1 MRDYF
6 VDSSKFIMANSSFE
20 EAEGVIFS
28 IPYDETT
35 SFKPGTR
42 EGGNAIRM
50 ASWGLET
57 YSPILN
63 RDLSELRYCDLKDLD
78 LYGNQMEIFN
88 TIHHVSRE
96 ILKKDK
102 KIIVFGGEHSI
113 TYPIIKAVKDI
124 YDDFIVIQFDA
135 HCDLRDEYL
144 GNKLSHACVMRRVYE
159 LTKDIF
165 QFGIRSGDKEEWD
178 FAKKNNLYLKMD
190 LINEDDLE
198 YIKSLDKPIYVTID
212 IDVLDPSYAPG
223 TGTPE
228 PCGFS
233 TRELFN
239 SIYLLKNV
247 KDRII
252 GFDIVEVSPI
262 YDIANITAI
271 TAAKIA
277 RELMLM
283 VL

>member
-1 MRDYF
+1 MEEHF
-6 VDSSKFIMANSSFE
+6 IDSSKFIMTNSSFE
-20 EAEGVIFS
+20 EADGVIFS

-42 EGGNAIRM
+42 EGGNAIRT

-57 YSPILN
+57 YSPILD
-63 RDLSELRYCDLKDLD
+63 RDLSEIKYCDLKDLD
-78 LYGNQMEIFN
+78 LYGSQAEIFN

-96 ILKKDK
+96 ILKKGK

-190 LINEDDLE
+190 LMNEDDLE
-198 YIKSLDKPIYVTID
+198 YIKSLDKPIYITID
-212 IDVLDPSYAPG
+212 IDVLDPAYAPG

-239 SIYLLKNV
+239 SLYLLEEV

-283 VL
+283 IL

>member
-1 MRDYF
+1 MEEHFIDL
-6 VDSSKFIMANSSFE
+6 SKFIMANCSYKD
-20 EAEGVIFS
+20 ADGIIYS
-28 IPYDETT
+28 IPYDGTT
-35 SFKPGTR
+35 SFKPGAR
-42 EGGNAIRM
+42 EGGNAIRT

-57 YSPILN
+57 YSPILD
-63 RDLSELRYCDLKDLD
+63 RDLSEVKYCDLKDLD
-78 LYGNQMEIFN
+78 LYGSQVEIFN
-88 TIHHVSRE
+88 IIHSVSRE
-96 ILKKDK
+96 ILKDNK
-102 KIIVFGGEHSI
+102 KIIAFGGEHSI

-159 LTKDIF
+159 LTKNIF
-165 QFGIRSGDKEEWD
+165 QFGIRSGDKEEWE
-178 FAKKNNLYLKMD
+178 FAKKNNIYLKMD
-190 LINEDDLE
+190 LMNEDDLE
-198 YIKSLDKPIYVTID
+198 YIKCLNKPIYVTID
-212 IDVLDPSYAPG
+212 IDVLDPAYAPG

-233 TRELFN
+233 TRELFK
-239 SIYLLKNV
+239 SLYLLEEV
-247 KDRII
+247 KDKII

-283 VL
+283 IL

>member
-1 MRDYF
+1 MEEYF
-6 VDSSKFIMANSSFE
+6 IDLSKFMMADSSYKDAD
-20 EAEGVIFS
+20 GVIFS

-35 SFKPGTR
+35 SFKPGAR
-42 EGGNAIRM
+42 EGGNAIRT

-57 YSPILN
+57 YSPILD
-63 RDLSELRYCDLKDLD
+63 RDLSELKYCDLKDLD
-78 LYGNQMEIFN
+78 LYGNQEEKFN
-88 TIHHVSRE
+88 TIYHVTKE
-96 ILKKDK
+96 ILKDNKR
-102 KIIVFGGEHSI
+102 IIVFGGEHSI
-113 TYPIIKAVKDI
+113 TYPVVKAVKDM
-124 YDDFIVIQFDA
+124 YGDFAVIQFDA

-144 GNKLSHACVMRRVYE
+144 GNKLSHACVMRRIYE

-190 LINEDDLE
+190 LMNEEDLE
-198 YIKSLDKPIYVTID
+198 HIKSLDKPIYVTID
-212 IDVLDPSYAPG
+212 IDVLDPAYAPG

-239 SIYLLKNV
+239 SLYLLKDV

-262 YDIANITAI
+262 HDIANITAI

-283 VL
+283 IL

>member
-1 MRDYF
+1 MKHYF
-6 VDSSKFIMANSSFE
+6 VDSSKFIMANNSFE
-20 EAEGVIFS
+20 EADGVIFS

-78 LYGNQMEIFN
+78 LYGSQMEIFN

-102 KIIVFGGEHSI
+102 KIIIFGGEHSI

-190 LINEDDLE
+190 LMNEEDLE

-212 IDVLDPSYAPG
+212 IDVLDPAYAPG

-239 SIYLLKNV
+239 SIYLLKDV

-283 VL
+283 IL

>member
-1 MRDYF
+1 MKEHFIDL
-6 VDSSKFIMANSSFE
+6 SKFIMANASYE
-20 EAEGVIFS
+20 DADGVIYS

-42 EGGNAIRM
+42 EGGNAIRT

-57 YSPILN
+57 YSPILD
-63 RDLSELRYCDLKDLD
+63 RDLSELKYCDLKDLD
-78 LYGNQMEIFN
+78 LYGNQVEIFN
-88 TIHHVSRE
+88 TIQSVSKE
-96 ILKKDK
+96 ILKDGK

-113 TYPIIKAVKDI
+113 TYPIVKAVKDV
-124 YDDFIVIQFDA
+124 YNDFIVIQFDA

-178 FAKKNNLYLKMD
+178 FAKENNIYLKMD
-190 LINEDDLE
+190 LMNEEDLE
-198 YIKSLDKPIYVTID
+198 FIKSLDKPIYLTVD
-212 IDVLDPSYAPG
+212 IDVLDPAYAPG

-233 TRELFN
+233 TKELFN
-239 SIYLLKNV
+239 SLYLLKEV

-271 TAAKIA
+271 AAAKIA

-283 VL
+283 IL

>member
-1 MRDYF
+1 MEGYF
-6 VDSSKFIMANSSFE
+6 IDLSKFMMANSSYE
-20 EAEGVIFS
+20 EAKGVIFS

-35 SFKPGTR
+35 SFKPGAR
-42 EGGNAIRM
+42 EGGNAIRT
-50 ASWGLET
+50 ASWGLEA
-57 YSPILN
+57 YSPILD
-63 RDLSELRYCDLKDLD
+63 RDLSDLKYCDLKDLD
-78 LYGNQMEIFN
+78 LYGNQKEIFN
-88 TIHHVSRE
+88 TIHSVSRE
-96 ILKKDK
+96 ILKDNK

-124 YDDFIVIQFDA
+124 YNEFIVIQFDA

-165 QFGIRSGDKEEWD
+165 QFGIRSGDKEEWN
-178 FAKKNNLYLKMD
+178 FAKKNDLYLKMD
-190 LINEDDLE
+190 LMNKEDLE
-198 YIKSLDKPIYVTID
+198 YIKSLNKPIYITID
-212 IDVLDPSYAPG
+212 IDVLDPAYAPG

-233 TRELFN
+233 TKELFK
-239 SIYLLKNV
+239 SLYLLEEV

-283 VL
+283 IL

>member
-1 MRDYF
+1 MEEHFIDL
-6 VDSSKFIMANSSFE
+6 SKFIMSDGSYE
-20 EAEGVIFS
+20 EAEGVIYS
-28 IPYDETT
+28 IPYDGTT
-35 SFKPGTR
+35 SFKPGAR
-42 EGGNAIRM
+42 EGGNAIRT

-57 YSPILN
+57 YSPILD
-63 RDLSELRYCDLKDLD
+63 RDLSEVKYYDLKDLD
-78 LYGNQMEIFN
+78 LYGSQIDIFN
-88 TIHHVSRE
+88 TIHSVSRE
-96 ILKKDK
+96 ILKDNK

-144 GNKLSHACVMRRVYE
+144 GNELSHACVMRRVYE

-165 QFGIRSGDKEEWD
+165 QFGIRSGDKDEWD
-178 FAKKNNLYLKMD
+178 FAKKNNIYLKMD
-190 LINEDDLE
+190 LMDEDDLE
-198 YIKSLDKPIYVTID
+198 YIKGLNKPIYITID
-212 IDVLDPSYAPG
+212 IDVLDPAYAPG

-228 PCGFS
+228 PCGF
-233 TRELFN
+233 TTKELFK
-239 SIYLLKNV
+239 SLYLLEDV
-247 KDRII
+247 KDKII

-283 VL
+283 IL